1 MLRCLVKFTFLVL
14 MLTYLQPVLAYGQ
27 NEEQSSD
34 NESSLAN
41 DNGEASPLE
50 SDVLI
55 LDAKIVALVEL
66 SEQDPQ
72 RAQSIYD
79 NLMQLSD
86 NFNAAEQYLMFLVRA
101 NLDDKPGQENKVINW
116 LNQAV
121 ALKEQIAENQLNTP
135 IFNSA
140 YLKLSETYARVGKFK
155 EAFENKETYI
165 WNFFGDVQRTRDEHL
180 SSLNDKY
187 ATDIKLKE
195 NELLLNQSEM
205 RALRIKEIENEKRT
219 QQRNLIVL
227 LVTAVVF
234 VLLLVRQ
241 INVRRRLKQLAKTDS
256 LTGLFNRRTLFEKGN
271 ELTSQSTENGGQ
283 ISALLFD
290 IDHFKQINDEYG
302 HDAGDKIIIAVG
314 QLGIETMRSRDVLA
328 RLGGE
333 EFAAV
338 LPDSSLEEAK
348 AIAERLREKVESF
361 QLEYDEAILKVT
373 VSVGVANI
381 RQVSGGFDNM
391 LNASDE
397 AMYEAKALGRNKVCC
412 YQLSTEA

>member
-1 MLRCLVKFTFLVL
+1 MLHCLVKFIIFVLVL
-14 MLTYLQPVLAYGQ
+14 ICARPTLVYAQ
-27 NEEQSSD
+27 NGEQSSD
-34 NESSLAN
+34 VVSSSDSDKGESSV
-41 DNGEASPLE
+41 LE

-79 NLMQLSD
+79 SLMQLSD
-86 NFNAAEQYLMFLVRA
+86 NFNVAEQYLMLIVRA

-121 ALKEQIAENQLNTP
+121 ALKEQITETQLNTP
-135 IFNSA
+135 LFNSA
-140 YLKLSETYARVGKFK
+140 YLKLSETYARIGKFK

-180 SSLNDKY
+180 ASLNDKY
-187 ATDIKLKE
+187 ATDLKLKE

-227 LVTAVVF
+227 IVTAVVF

-241 INVRRRLKQLAKTDS
+241 INVRRRLKLLAKTDS

-271 ELTSQSTENGGQ
+271 ELTAQAMENGGQ

-302 HDAGDKIIIAVG
+302 HDAGDKIIIAIA

-361 QLEYDEAILKVT
+361 QLEYDGSVLKVT

-381 RQVSGGFDNM
+381 SQVSDGFDSM

-412 YQLSTEA
+412 YQLNLEL